1 MKSKAVRIGIS
12 VGACFL
18 ALSLLM
24 VATRPAKAADKPAP
38 KYVGAMTC
46 AKICHK
52 TAKQGKQLSIWQ
64 GSSHAKAFE
73 TLASAEAKKIGA
85 DKGIAD
91 PQKADACLKC
101 HLTGHG
107 AAAEAFGPKYTPDE
121 GVGCEACHG
130 PGSLYKKRKIM
141 KDAEAAKAAGL
152 VTPTAETCAKCH
164 NAKGPHEQPAFSFEE
179 RAGKIAHAKPAAP
192 KG

>member
-91 PQKADACLKC
+91 VRQIMTALKDNDFEGY
-101 HLTGHG
+101 LSIEDLRKDVP
-107 AAAEAFGPKYTPDE
+107 AEGKVRPAIEYLK
-121 GVGCEACHG
+121 
-130 PGSLYKKRKIM
+130 
-141 KDAEAAKAAGL
+141 GL
-152 VTPTAETCAKCH
+152 ED
-164 NAKGPHEQPAFSFEE
+164 SEE
-179 RAGKIAHAKPAAP
+179 RFMPV
-192 KG
+192 